1 RTNESRDKTD
11 KTHTSKKRIQERQ
24 LITRGST
31 TGGNHH
37 WVDGVFH
44 EDAFLCHGAF
54 KKAFHRR
61 RGKQAERIVVRT
73 RADGSDN
80 LIRLRGRKNED
91 KVLWR
96 LLHDLQQRVKALVGH
111 HMGLI
116 DDENAIPRI
125 RRRVIS
131 ALTQV
136 THIFNGVVRRG
147 IELRDI

>member
-1 RTNESRDKTD
+1 M
-11 KTHTSKKRIQERQ
+11 
-24 LITRGST
+24 
-31 TGGNHH
+31 
-37 WVDGVFH
+37 
-44 EDAFLCHGAF
+44 
-54 KKAFHRR
+54 
-61 RGKQAERIVVRT
+61 RT

-116 DDENAIPRI
+116 DDEDAIPRI

-131 ALTQV
+131 TLAQV
-136 THIFNGVVRRG
+136 THIFNGVVRSC
-147 IELRDI
+147 IELRDIEVARPTGR

>member
-80 LIRLRGRKNED
+80 LIRLRGRKNENE
-91 KVLWR
+91 VLWR
-96 LLHDLQQRVKALVGH
+96 LLHDLQQHVNA
-111 HMGLI
+111 LI
-116 DDENAIPRI
+116 DLEDGRTECK
-125 RRRVIS
+125 VS
-131 ALTQV
+131 VQETTVV
-136 THIFNGVVRRG
+136 TYKMRTIVCS
-147 IELRDI
+147 